1 MYNYTNIED
10 LSTMTSSIREHIQA
24 ASSQN
29 ASLLSALHETD
40 SAPSQLAQQNAYIAD
55 LESQLKSTSARVSKL
70 KKATASELKDHK
82 KYSESTFRRFAHKA
96 SGRKDK
102 FEEKAAKE
110 EREYFDAIQ
119 EQKTGEDQLAY
130 LHQLRA
136 EAETTK
142 QGFETQTQRHHDL
155 QKELDNLYESI
166 FAGPTPG
173 FPEED
178 ERERECGSALSN
190 VQHLSERLEKE
201 RHILFLLGQTASK
214 LTEAARHLADAHSLS
229 QMDLFGGGTL
239 ASMQKRNYLE
249 KAESAISQVR
259 MLQQQI
265 HQVAPDGSAD
275 LGPMDIASGSIWGD
289 VVFDNIFSDMDMHDK
304 IKRSE
309 VQVSAAGKKLGTI
322 IRAAEGREKSVREE
336 LDSASTRLQQ
346 ARRELQRAREE
357 AFARVAGGQPAG
369 DWDRHVDRGI
379 GRTETMPPEY
389 EAPEGPPPAYSGRS

>member
-1 MYNYTNIED
+1 
-10 LSTMTSSIREHIQA
+10 MTSSIREHIQA
-24 ASSQN
+24 ASSHN
-29 ASLLSALHETD
+29 TSLLSSLHETD
-40 SAPSQLAQQNAYIAD
+40 SAPSQLAQQKAYIAD
-55 LESQLKSTSARVSKL
+55 LESQLKSTSTRVSNL

-110 EREYFDAIQ
+110 EREYFDAMQ

-130 LHQLRA
+130 LKHLKS

-142 QGFETQTQRHHDL
+142 QGSEAQAQRHHDL
-155 QKELDNLYESI
+155 QKELDNLYERI

-178 ERERECGSALSN
+178 ERERECESALST
-190 VQHLSERLEKE
+190 VQHLSEKLEKE
-201 RHILFLLGQTASK
+201 RHILFLLGQTSMK
-214 LTEAARHLADAHSLS
+214 LTEAARHLDDAHSLS

-249 KAESAISQVR
+249 RAESAISQVR

-265 HQVAPDGSAD
+265 HSIAPDGTAD
-275 LGPMDIASGSIWGD
+275 LGAMDIASGSIWGD
-289 VVFDNIFSDMDMHDK
+289 VLFDNIFSDMEMHDK

-309 VQVSAAGKKLGTI
+309 LQINAAGQKLGTI
-322 IRAAEGREKSVREE
+322 IRAAEGREKSVRGE
-336 LDSASTRLQQ
+336 LDGASKRLQQ
-346 ARRELQRAREE
+346 ARRDLQRAREE
-357 AFARVAGGQPAG
+357 AFARVAGGEELG
-369 DWDRHVDRGI
+369 GEGGVN
-379 GRTETMPPEY
+379 GRVGRVETMPPEY
-389 EAPEGPPPAYSGRS
+389 ETPEGPPPAYSGRA